1 MKSNQKGMTVA
12 EVIISFAMISLS
24 LAIGIIGIASGS
36 RYINSGAKLK
46 NQQRSHAEE
55 QLQTTQD
62 VTVTITGEDGS
73 VSTVPAVSHASPY
86 FVKYEPP
93 ES

>member
-24 LAIGIIGIASGS
+24 LAIGMIGIASGS

-62 VTVTITGEDGS
+62 VTVTITGEDGA